1 MLPRKTGSQSNRN
14 YHQEIEELAD
24 YIRNRETEIANNI
37 LISSADRKVM
47 EANVRTLNKEL
58 AFMREDLQKLEE

>member
-1 MLPRKTGSQSNRN
+1 M
-14 YHQEIEELAD
+14 
-24 YIRNRETEIANNI
+24 EIANNI
-37 LISSADRKVM
+37 LISPADRKVM

>member
-1 MLPRKTGSQSNRN
+1 MLPRKTGKQSNHN

-24 YIRNRETEIANNI
+24 YIRNRVTEIDNNI
-37 LISSADRKVM
+37 LISPADRKVM

-58 AFMREDLQKLEE
+58 AFMREDLQKFEE